1 MESPMP
7 TIKTLELYG
16 FMALATLGTSAIPL
30 IATLWL
36 VNYGRLLLFFYRFIT
51 PIVAVL
57 ILVHKFP
64 NLLGQAT
71 PGLTMQNVFQPMLET
86 LPWVLAYLMFWGITS
101 FLSVGP
107 PQFFRFLGELQLKTT
122 LRRRAERGG
131 DAWVRKEEARTRERR
146 AWAARKFHMP
156 FLAPHLYPKKNPIL
170 KGKIVGRD
178 PSPRRWDRES
188 LHDLFEHNQQQTANR
203 LQEEWLQ
210 AQRQREEENNLMN
223 GKVNW
228 RPLGK
233 QYAKNVRALERIF
246 GMQDVLKEIE
256 RAIQIPLE
264 NPKLV
269 RAYDMAM
276 NAGILLYGPPGT
288 GKTELARAVA
298 QHLGLY
304 FIAVRSSDLVGT
316 LVGATEQNIT
326 GLFNEAKQHAPSII
340 FIDEI
345 DAIGSKRGGSHSYHD
360 GPLTQLL
367 TEMDGF
373 EKRDGVFVIAATN
386 RVDSLDEALVRGGR
400 FGTQIEVPAPDEQT
414 LWNMF
419 HQWASPL
426 HLAEDVYSVEIA
438 LALKGK
444 TGSTVKALVEKL
456 KQIEV
461 EKRVKGEQAI
471 VTREEVF
478 AEIARLVQ

>member
-1 MESPMP
+1 MP

-16 FMALATLGTSAIPL
+16 FVVLATMGTSAIPF

-36 VNYGRLLLFFYRFIT
+36 VNYGRLLLFLYRFVS

-57 ILVHKFP
+57 ILAHSFP
-64 NLLGQAT
+64 NLLGPAV
-71 PGLTMQNVFQPMLET
+71 PGVTLQNVLQPTFAT
-86 LPWVLAYLMFWGITS
+86 LPWVLAYLVFWGVTS
-101 FLSVGP
+101 FLSIGP
-107 PQFFRFLGELQLKTT
+107 PQFFQLLGELQLKTT
-122 LRRRAERGG
+122 LRRRAERGE
-131 DAWVRKEEARTRERR
+131 DAWVRKEDVRTRDRR
-146 AWAARKFHMP
+146 AWAARKFHMR
-156 FLAPHLYPKKNPIL
+156 FLAPHLYPKTNPVL
-170 KGKIVGRD
+170 KGKILGREQ
-178 PSPRRWDRES
+178 SHRRWDRES
-188 LHDLFEHNQQQTANR
+188 LNDLFEHNQRQTAQH
-203 LQEEWLQ
+203 LHEEQ
-210 AQRQREEENNLMN
+210 VKAQRQREEENNLMN

-233 QYAKNVRALERIF
+233 QYLKNERALERIF
-246 GMQDVLKEIE
+246 GMQDVLQEIE
-256 RAIQIPLE
+256 RAIKIPLE

-269 RAYDMAM
+269 REYDMAM

-298 QHLGLY
+298 EHLGLY
-304 FIAVRSSDLVGT
+304 FISARSSDLVGT

-345 DAIGSKRGGSHSYHD
+345 DAIGSKRGSSNSYHD

-400 FGTQIEVPAPDEQT
+400 FGTQIEVPAPDEQM

-419 HQWASPL
+419 FTWASPL
-426 HLAEDVYSVEIA
+426 HLAEDVYHLEVGM
-438 LALKGK
+438 ALKGK

-461 EKRVKGEQAI
+461 EKRVKGEQPI
-471 VTREEVF
+471 VTRDEVF
-478 AEIARLVQ
+478 TEIRRLVQ